1 MAPLRRELKEKL
13 KEGMTM
19 DRQAIS
25 SFIVNIGLVI
35 KADDLELARD
45 FLRLLE
51 NLLRN
56 KPGVKVLFR
65 DMSPDKLWIKRG
77 DGP

>member
-1 MAPLRRELKEKL
+1 
-13 KEGMTM
+13 M
-19 DRQAIS
+19 DPKALS
-25 SFIVNIGLVI
+25 SFAVNIGLVV

-45 FLRLLE
+45 FLRILE

-56 KPGVKVLFR
+56 KTGLKVLFR
-65 DMSPDKLWIKRG
+65 DVSPDKLWIKRG